1 MTDVIPA
8 ALCKRLHGGSVR
20 YCVCRLP
27 VDGWLECPPA
37 QERHLTLSEQRVMHR
52 ALRRSTKALTGD
64 ICADCGSPNMVRTG
78 TCMTCQDCGSTSG
91 GCS

>member
-1 MTDVIPA
+1 VIGMVAPEN
-8 ALCKRLHGGSVR
+8 CNRLHGGSVR
-20 YCVCRLP
+20 DCVCRLP
-27 VDGWLECPPA
+27 HDGWLECPPSA
-37 QERHLTLSEQRVMHR
+37 SLNS
-52 ALRRSTKALTGD
+52 RRPDLGFAPQHPPRRLTGD